1 MLSKNNGSP
10 EVCVNNLIKIAR
22 GEVPYDRVKGVD
34 VLQIDAPASVSV
46 EDATDDVEWL
56 LGVYEP
62 RAEVES
68 VDVSTDEASEGHFT
82 IKATI
87 NTVKEAEQ

>member
-1 MLSKNNGSP
+1 MLSKNNGKP
-10 EVCVNNLIKIAR
+10 EVCVNNLLQIIR

-34 VLQIDAPASVSV
+34 VMQIDAPAYQSV
-46 EDATDDVEWL
+46 DAIADDAEWL

-68 VDVSTDEASEGHFT
+68 IDVTPDEAAYGHFSV
-82 IKATI
+82 KANI
-87 NTVKEAEQ
+87 NIIKEAEQ